1 MSGEQFLHLGNHKFL
16 EGSAV
21 SLIVMEG
28 VLGIGM
34 VGCSC
39 GGCFRRYGDPRI
51 AIFPEGRDFAPQ
63 GLRDCPRA

>member
-28 VLGIGM
+28 VLGLGM
-34 VGCSC
+34 VGVM
-39 GGCFRRYGDPRI
+39 GNLGCLVWWVWWVLWI
-51 AIFPEGRDFAPQ
+51 
-63 GLRDCPRA
+63 

>member
-21 SLIVMEG
+21 SLIVMDG

-34 VGCSC
+34 VGVM
-39 GGCFRRYGDPRI
+39 GCFVWWVDSG
-51 AIFPEGRDFAPQ
+51 GRSFA
-63 GLRDCPRA
+63 L